1 MIPKNITS
9 EFILKAIAKIDK
21 EGVPSKRLS
30 KKYNLRYMDKVYPP
44 KYTVGLANLFANGTM
59 LEPKDY
65 SGGKETNCFLM
76 DLGFEISST
85 EGMLEK
91 RAVQKGV
98 VEEHESKAV
107 SSLVKE
113 PVTVKPLHGEQ
124 SIKIATVIIESP
136 EIKQPTNKERQSL
149 LGDMIVRLGK
159 SADVILLPAGFFK
172 ERRKA
177 DNLYSKVE
185 TFIIDM
191 LGKADLDTM
200 VCLGIDGRNG
210 VDQIGLAINRNGIVS
225 MARKFNP
232 TDGERDYIDAAED
245 YLARE
250 NDCERIVEVKG
261 KRLYLAICYDVYGIN
276 KRKLK
281 NPKVDGIL
289 SLVHRFEPKG
299 YGSSGDVYFAKCGF
313 GGASKQWK
321 CPVFGAVTFFQRT
334 IPERWP
340 SGVLWNQ
347 GDKKVSEWKYKENGI
362 KPINEIE
369 INSKYEKALIR
380 FFLV

>member
-1 MIPKNITS
+1 MIPKNITT
-9 EFILKAIAKIDK
+9 EFILKAIVRIDE
-21 EGVPSKRLS
+21 EGVPPKRAS
-30 KKYNLRYMDKVYPP
+30 TKYNLRYLDKVYPP
-44 KYTVGLANLFANGTM
+44 KYTVALANLFVNGAM
-59 LEPKDY
+59 LNSHDF
-65 SGGKETNCFLM
+65 SGGKETNDFLM
-76 DLGFEISST
+76 NLGFEISSI
-85 EGMLEK
+85 EGILK
-91 RAVQKGV
+91 KSDVQKHV
-98 VEEHESKAV
+98 VDKIKNKVVV
-107 SSLVKE
+107 SQVKE
-113 PVTVKPLHGEQ
+113 TVTVKPFQGEQ

-136 EIKQPTNKERQSL
+136 EIKQPTNKERQTL
-149 LGDMIVRLGK
+149 LGNIIEKVGE

-172 ERRKA
+172 ERKKP
-177 DNLYSKVE
+177 DYLYSKVE
-185 TFIIDM
+185 TFIVDM
-191 LGKADLDTM
+191 LRKADLDTT

-210 VDQIGLAINRNGIVS
+210 LDQIGLAINRNGIVS

-245 YLARE
+245 YLAPE
-250 NDCERIVEVKG
+250 NGCERIVEVKS
-261 KRLYLAICYDVYGIN
+261 KRLYLSICYDVYAMN

-281 NPKVDGIL
+281 NPNVDGIL

-347 GDKKVSEWKYKENGI
+347 GDKKVSEWKYEENGI
-362 KPINEIE
+362 KPINDVE
-369 INSKYEKALIR
+369 INSNNEKARIR
-380 FFLV
+380 FFQV